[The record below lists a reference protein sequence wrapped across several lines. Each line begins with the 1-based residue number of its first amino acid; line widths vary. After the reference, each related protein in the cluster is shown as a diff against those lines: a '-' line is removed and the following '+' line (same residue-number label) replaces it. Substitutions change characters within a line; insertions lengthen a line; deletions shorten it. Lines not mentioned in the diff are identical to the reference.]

1 MTVPEQRPTLL
12 NSSASAAT
20 AAEAAYRIDG
30 PPPPPRVSRVVALDP
45 GATEVIRRVAAQ
57 AAGASHGASHFLAYR
72 PGTPVESNNGDVPDI
87 GLYPAGGGPP
97 VRFSDEMVGADMVFM
112 VATADGGAEAAA
124 AIGEA
129 CYLRGITTGAVVFG
143 DEADVQRAVTALRPH
158 ARVLLVTQDED
169 DVSAVLAGLRA

>member
-1 MTVPEQRPTLL
+1 MSDPGKRPTLL

-20 AAEAAYRIDG
+20 AAEAAFRIDG

-45 GATEVIRRVAAQ
+45 GAATVIRRVAAM
-57 AAGASHGASHFLAYR
+57 AGGTSHGASHFLAYR
-72 PGTPVESNNGDVPDI
+72 PGTPVEYISGGLPDVAV
-87 GLYPAGGGPP
+87 YPAEGDAPL
-97 VRFSDEMVGADMVFM
+97 RFADEMEGADMVFM
-112 VATADGGAEAAA
+112 VATADDGADAAA

-129 CYLRGITTGAVVFG
+129 CYMSGITTGAVVFG
-143 DEADVQRAVTALRPH
+143 EEADVRHAVAALRPH

>member
-1 MTVPEQRPTLL
+1 MTDRSRPTLL
-12 NSSASAAT
+12 NSSAMAAT

-45 GATEVIRRVAAQ
+45 GAAAVIARLAAQ
-57 AAGASHGASHFLAYR
+57 ADRRSHGASHFLAYR
-72 PGTPVESNNGDVPDI
+72 PGTPVEYRTGDVPDVV
-87 GLYPAGGGPP
+87 LYSAQGDTP
-97 VRFSDEMVGADMVFM
+97 RQFTDEMVGADMVFM
-112 VATADGGAEAAA
+112 VATADDGADAAA

-129 CYLRGITTGAVVFG
+129 CFVRGITTGAVVFG
-143 DEADVQRAVTALRPH
+143 EAGDVQRAVAALRPH